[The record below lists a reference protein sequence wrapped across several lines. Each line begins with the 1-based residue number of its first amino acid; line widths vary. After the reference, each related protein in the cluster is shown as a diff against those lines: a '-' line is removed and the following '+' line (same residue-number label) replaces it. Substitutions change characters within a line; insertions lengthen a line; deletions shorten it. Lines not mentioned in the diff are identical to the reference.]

1 MIGINFFIVFILEMD
16 VERIEVYIKINLY
29 DFEYNIVL
37 VFFIWDSYI
46 FNFKIKSMYNNKN
59 SF

>member
-1 MIGINFFIVFILEMD
+1 MD